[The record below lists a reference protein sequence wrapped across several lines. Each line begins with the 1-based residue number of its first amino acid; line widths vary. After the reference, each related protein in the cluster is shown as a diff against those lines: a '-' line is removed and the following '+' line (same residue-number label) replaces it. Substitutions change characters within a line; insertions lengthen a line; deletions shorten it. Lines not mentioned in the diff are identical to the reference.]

1 MNRVLFDIS
10 KKQSDILSRCLEKLK
25 SDSELTYSE
34 IGVIKRIQKKM
45 RNIV

>member
-10 KKQSDILSRCLEKLK
+10 KKQSDILSRCLEKAK

-34 IGVIKRIQKKM
+34 IRIVKLVQKKIG
-45 RNIV
+45 NIV